1 MNGPRRLTLQL
12 TPLLDLLLIV
22 IFAQYLDVEH
32 AQSVRAEQADQVIE
46 ERESAQERLAR
57 LRQAYEEVQD
67 ELLDATERASQA
79 EQAQSERLRRI
90 ELLEQEL
97 DRTLDQQ
104 RLLGQLVVELFQ
116 IPREALAEVLDPAAH
131 PAGARTEADLDRLR
145 QRFREFQQQR
155 SGRVIEH
162 ILSYDEIRKRCDVWD
177 LHVDA
182 NNVLSLTALEKTL
195 RLRIPVDAEGEVQQD
210 RLQAELFNLYKSMPQ
225 PKSLVVVLLTYDR
238 ASRIYM
244 VEAVRNTLAPL
255 VAQMQADSAGRTRF
269 EYADLGFRIE

>member
-1 MNGPRRLTLQL
+1 MKGPRRLTLQL

-32 AQSVRAEQADQVIE
+32 AQSVRAEQATKVTE
-46 ERESAQERLAR
+46 ERESAQERLAV
-57 LRQAYEEVQD
+57 LRQAYEDVQD
-67 ELLDATERASQA
+67 ELLSATRRASEA
-79 EQAQSERLRRI
+79 EQAHTERLRRI
-90 ELLEQEL
+90 ELLEEEL

-116 IPREALAEVLDPAAH
+116 IPRETLAQVLDPGAH
-131 PAGARTEADLDRLR
+131 PDAARTEADLERLR

-155 SGRVIEH
+155 AGRVIEH

-182 NNVLSLTALEKTL
+182 NNVLSLTALDKTL
-195 RLRIPVDAEGEVQQD
+195 RLRIPVDANGDVQKE
-210 RLQAELFNLYKSMPQ
+210 RLQADLFNLYKSMPQ

-244 VEAVRNTLAPL
+244 VEAVRDTLAPL